1 MQYAFLFYNAAEA
14 TIFPSIV
21 SPCEAIAATKII
33 VSLPQLLQLVP
44 KVCRVKNCLGSVS
57 IQHQF
62 VGATVVLTMACS
74 SGHRYTWYSSP
85 QHVNKVGSRIFYNN
99 VLLAAAVLLSGNA
112 HDKIVRMMKFL
123 GLKCVTNSTFYRYQS
138 LYFIPS
144 IENVWR
150 QHQSEII
157 AEHIGKELVV
167 FGDGRCDSPGSS
179 AALSTYTI
187 MDNDSG
193 AILSTLTVSK
203 AEVGVLCQYVYN
215 YMYHNIICI
224 CICLR
229 VALVGCHLFK

>member
-123 GLKCVTNSTFYRYQS
+123 GLKCVMR
-138 LYFIPS
+138 LS
-144 IENVWR
+144 IVRPTTPCTGLIGEVGGFDISINPIFPPHGAPPAIKSPVANR
-150 QHQSEII
+150 G
-157 AEHIGKELVV
+157 HIGGGGEGAGGIDCHA
-167 FGDGRCDSPGSS
+167 FS
-179 AALSTYTI
+179 AEYEVLKGTH
-187 MDNDSG
+187 
-193 AILSTLTVSK
+193 ILK
-203 AEVGVLCQYVYN
+203 NVL
-215 YMYHNIICI
+215 
-224 CICLR
+224 
-229 VALVGCHLFK
+229 